1 MSSAEQT
8 REFYE
13 RYAEEHVPYHRSPH
27 GLKRLILSF
36 LPYWSYREWRF
47 WERTVPLGAQI
58 LDLGCARGREVFRE
72 RASFVVGLD
81 MARNA
86 LGECAAHYDG
96 ALEGSL
102 TALPAADESF
112 DCVVS
117 SHVLGHVPADEKD
130 QVLSEIRRVLR
141 PGGVSLHV
149 VETDSRGWLMEEAKA
164 EPVLYQRYLID
175 QDGHVGLEL
184 GSAVVARFERAG
196 LTVEEVETLA
206 DSDVHPRLA
215 MKWFGGEYRQA
226 SRQLGRLAA
235 RSESVLGNPIRL
247 AWEELRLG
255 RRGRH
260 LERAELDEA
269 LFVSIVT
276 RKPSLSSA
284 PSGRA

>member
-1 MSSAEQT
+1 M
-8 REFYE
+8 
-13 RYAEEHVPYHRSPH
+13 
-27 GLKRLILSF
+27 
-36 LPYWSYREWRF
+36 
-47 WERTVPLGAQI
+47 
-58 LDLGCARGREVFRE
+58 
-72 RASFVVGLD
+72 
-81 MARNA
+81 
-86 LGECAAHYDG
+86 
-96 ALEGSL
+96 
-102 TALPAADESF
+102 
-112 DCVVS
+112 
-117 SHVLGHVPADEKD
+117 
-130 QVLSEIRRVLR
+130 
-141 PGGVSLHV
+141 
-149 VETDSRGWLMEEAKA
+149 
-164 EPVLYQRYLID
+164 
-175 QDGHVGLEL
+175 
-184 GSAVVARFERAG
+184 
-196 LTVEEVETLA
+196 EEVETLA